1 MADTERTQPK
11 ATTRSIWRR
20 ALLTY
25 AAALAL
31 LAAMFFVPAGTLD
44 YWQAWLYLAV
54 LFGLMAGLG
63 AYLIRYEPELLERR
77 MRTRETELRQQ
88 RIIRASLALFLL
100 AFLVP
105 GLDRRYG
112 WSAVPVWVVVAAVVV
127 MAAGYA
133 LFVRVLLA
141 NRFASRVVEVEAGQT
156 LATTGPY
163 AVVRHPMY
171 VAMLAIWLASP
182 IALGS
187 WWALPP
193 MLGIVPVLVLR
204 IRDEEALLARD
215 LAGYRA
221 YMAEVRYRLIPG
233 VW

>member
-1 MADTERTQPK
+1 MADLERRQPT

-63 AYLIRYEPELLERR
+63 AYLILKEPELLARR
-77 MRTRETELRQQ
+77 MRTRETEVRQQ
-88 RIIRASLALFLL
+88 RIIRASLVLFLL
-100 AFLVP
+100 AFLLP
-105 GLDRRYG
+105 GLDRRFG
-112 WSAVPVWVVVAAVVV
+112 WSAVPAWAVVAAVVV
-127 MAAGYA
+127 IAAGYA
-133 LFVRVLLA
+133 LFIRVLLA

-171 VAMLAIWLASP
+171 VAVLAIWLASP

-187 WWALPP
+187 WWALLP

-204 IRDEEALLARD
+204 ILDEEALLARD
-215 LAGYRA
+215 LAGYRK
-221 YMAEVRYRLIPG
+221 YMADVPYRLIPG